1 MTQSENIKESLL
13 KIYFLYK
20 KVHIVLFIYSAEGLV
35 NLSRVQWKK
44 FSADF
49 WTDTWEFC
57 DYDTYLHFFLK
68 HRKFASFSVKFIYL
82 GPLV

>member
-35 NLSRVQWKK
+35 NLSRVQ
-44 FSADF
+44 
-49 WTDTWEFC
+49 
-57 DYDTYLHFFLK
+57 
-68 HRKFASFSVKFIYL
+68 
-82 GPLV
+82 